1 MLKLM
6 TYNIKNNYKEK
17 TFKRIDKIINI
28 IKEEDTDIIGLQE
41 VNFKVKKYLK
51 NNLKEYQIFGKS
63 RYENNKIYDEYNT
76 ILVKKNITV
85 LKTETYKLYPKHK
98 HAFFS
103 FFPRIATQVSIKHQ
117 NKEIHIFN
125 THLDVLFNY
134 TRKKELE
141 ILNKKITKSE
151 NTIIMGDFNME
162 PQNKIF
168 QKFTSHYKNINTV
181 VPTNI
186 HHKLPIDYIL
196 ISNNITYESA
206 KIINSKVMPSDHF
219 PITVI
224 ITNL

>member
-17 TFKRIDKIINI
+17 TFKRIDKIIKI
-28 IKEEDTDIIGLQE
+28 IKEENPDIIGLQE
-41 VNFKVKKYLK
+41 VNFKVKNYLK
-51 NNLKEYQIFGKS
+51 DNLKEYQIFGKS
-63 RYENNKIYDEYNT
+63 RYQNNKIYDEYN
-76 ILVKKNITV
+76 IVLIKKNITV

-103 FFPRIATQVSIKHQ
+103 LFPRIATQVLIKYQ

-141 ILNKKITKSE
+141 ILNEKIKKEE
-151 NTIIMGDFNME
+151 NIIIMGDFNMT

-168 QKFTSHYKNINTV
+168 QKLTSYYKNINIVTQ
-181 VPTNI
+181 TNI
-186 HHKLPIDYIL
+186 HRKHPIDYIL
-196 ISNNITYESA
+196 ISNNITYENT
-206 KIINSKVMPSDHF
+206 KIINSKEMPSDHF